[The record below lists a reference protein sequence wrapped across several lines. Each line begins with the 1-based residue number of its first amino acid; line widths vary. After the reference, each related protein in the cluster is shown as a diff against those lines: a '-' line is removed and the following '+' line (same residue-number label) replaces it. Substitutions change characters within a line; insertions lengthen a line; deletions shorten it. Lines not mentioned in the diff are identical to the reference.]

1 MSGMESE
8 AQKRKAEHQ
17 EAQRLDALRRRS
29 RGKSGRLEHYV
40 EQERN
45 ELRQDAKLA
54 DAVKGAS
61 EK

>member
-29 RGKSGRLEHYV
+29 RGESGRLQHYL

-45 ELRQDAKLA
+45 ELRQEAKLA
-54 DAVKGAS
+54 NAVKGAADS
-61 EK
+61 

>member
-29 RGKSGRLEHYV
+29 RGESGRLQHYL

-45 ELRQDAKLA
+45 ELRQEAKLA
-54 DAVKGAS
+54 DDS
-61 EK
+61 